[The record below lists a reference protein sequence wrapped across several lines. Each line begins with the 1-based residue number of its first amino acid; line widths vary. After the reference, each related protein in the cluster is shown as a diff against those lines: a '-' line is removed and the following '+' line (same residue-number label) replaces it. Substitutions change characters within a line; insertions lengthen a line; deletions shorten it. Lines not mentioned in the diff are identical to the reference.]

1 MCCNQ
6 DRLSNQKCRLNR
18 HLRSNYRQL
27 LASNMGQLSGTQT
40 RRCHRLQLRRS
51 DACAPPHLAS
61 LGLLD
66 LPGGEGHVGVAHPL
80 LVQLLL
86 RPQQPLQ
93 HHRQLA
99 LCALCMLRSQDSCI
113 EFARNLKL
121 VCKFTFSKNYSLSL
135 PPAADARGQGDQ
147 RRGKRPDLQR
157 RAGRGFSRALGARRS
172 PPPPSRRGAPLQT

>member
-1 MCCNQ
+1 MRRLLCCNQ
-6 DRLSNQKCRLNR
+6 DRLSDQKCRLNR
-18 HLRSNYRQL
+18 HLRSNNRQL

-113 EFARNLKL
+113 EFARNLRL
-121 VCKFTFSKNYSLSL
+121 VCKLGSRSLQIPKTTLCVSNLL
-135 PPAADARGQGDQ
+135 PMRGGKEIREGARGRIFKGEQ
-147 RRGKRPDLQR
+147 R
-157 RAGRGFSRALGARRS
+157 
-172 PPPPSRRGAPLQT
+172 

>member
-6 DRLSNQKCRLNR
+6 DRLSDQKCRLNR
-18 HLRSNYRQL
+18 HLRSNNRQL
-27 LASNMGQLSGTQT
+27 LASNMGQLSRTQT

-66 LPGGEGHVGVAHPL
+66 LPGGEGHVGVAPPL

-121 VCKFTFSKNYSLSL
+121 VCKSGFRSLQIHIFVLTISYFHIHFHIDHFIFSHSVSNRQFHL
-135 PPAADARGQGDQ
+135 
-147 RRGKRPDLQR
+147 
-157 RAGRGFSRALGARRS
+157 
-172 PPPPSRRGAPLQT
+172 